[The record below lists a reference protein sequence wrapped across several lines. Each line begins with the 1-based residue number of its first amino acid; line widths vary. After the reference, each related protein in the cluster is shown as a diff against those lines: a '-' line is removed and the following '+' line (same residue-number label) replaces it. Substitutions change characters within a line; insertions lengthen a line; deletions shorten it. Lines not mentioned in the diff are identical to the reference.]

1 MMSQHPKHNFRGPIK
16 LKLKRKEIKR
26 QEIKNSVMSSQKF
39 STIRLVCRSF
49 ILSSGVKFGRALI
62 STNMPREEQPSSR
75 NKANRSHV
83 QGQGLCTNL
92 VVFLTVFPNFLTSG
106 DCMSS
111 IRIYGLQSCKNIEI
125 SNIAEN
131 WKMIKYIY
139 FTMCYFFQ
147 KKVNAENSSLKN
159 KIKRLVRSSLIDT
172 LTLDFVSLRAFDK
185 IKLHVIYV
193 LDGRHGF

>member
-1 MMSQHPKHNFRGPIK
+1 MPIIHFIFWCK
-16 LKLKRKEIKR
+16 IRSRINKYKYAKGRT
-26 QEIKNSVMSSQKF
+26 
-39 STIRLVCRSF
+39 TIIAQQSKPISCSRAGSLHKP
-49 ILSSGVKFGRALI
+49 SGF
-62 STNMPREEQPSSR
+62 
-75 NKANRSHV
+75 
-83 QGQGLCTNL
+83 
-92 VVFLTVFPNFLTSG
+92 FLTVFPNFLTSG

-139 FTMCYFFQ
+139 FTMCYFFPR

-159 KIKRLVRSSLIDT
+159 KIKRLVRSSLFDT

-193 LDGRHGF
+193 LDGRHGFWPVSSVKISV

>member
-1 MMSQHPKHNFRGPIK
+1 MFKGRV
-16 LKLKRKEIKR
+16 
-26 QEIKNSVMSSQKF
+26 SV
-39 STIRLVCRSF
+39 
-49 ILSSGVKFGRALI
+49 
-62 STNMPREEQPSSR
+62 
-75 NKANRSHV
+75 
-83 QGQGLCTNL
+83 CTNL

-106 DCMSS
+106 NCMSS

-139 FTMCYFFQ
+139 LTMCYSFSR

-159 KIKRLVRSSLIDT
+159 KIKRLVRSSLFDT

>member
-83 QGQGLCTNL
+83 QGQGLCL
-92 VVFLTVFPNFLTSG
+92 HKPSGFFDSVPEFPNIRQLYEH
-106 DCMSS
+106 CS

-147 KKVNAENSSLKN
+147 KKVNAENSSLKTGQ
-159 KIKRLVRSSLIDT
+159 KFII
-172 LTLDFVSLRAFDK
+172 
-185 IKLHVIYV
+185 
-193 LDGRHGF
+193 

>member
-1 MMSQHPKHNFRGPIK
+1 
-16 LKLKRKEIKR
+16 
-26 QEIKNSVMSSQKF
+26 
-39 STIRLVCRSF
+39 
-49 ILSSGVKFGRALI
+49 
-62 STNMPREEQPSSR
+62 
-75 NKANRSHV
+75 
-83 QGQGLCTNL
+83 
-92 VVFLTVFPNFLTSG
+92 
-106 DCMSS
+106 MSS

-139 FTMCYFFQ
+139 LTMCYSFSR
-147 KKVNAENSSLKN
+147 KNSSLKN
-159 KIKRLVRSSLIDT
+159 KIKRLVRSSLFDT

>member
-1 MMSQHPKHNFRGPIK
+1 
-16 LKLKRKEIKR
+16 
-26 QEIKNSVMSSQKF
+26 
-39 STIRLVCRSF
+39 
-49 ILSSGVKFGRALI
+49 
-62 STNMPREEQPSSR
+62 MPREEQPSSR

-139 FTMCYFFQ
+139 LTMWVFFSE
-147 KKVNAENSSLKN
+147 KSERRELEFKE
-159 KIKRLVRSSLIDT
+159 
-172 LTLDFVSLRAFDK
+172 
-185 IKLHVIYV
+185 
-193 LDGRHGF
+193 

>member
-1 MMSQHPKHNFRGPIK
+1 
-16 LKLKRKEIKR
+16 
-26 QEIKNSVMSSQKF
+26 
-39 STIRLVCRSF
+39 
-49 ILSSGVKFGRALI
+49 
-62 STNMPREEQPSSR
+62 
-75 NKANRSHV
+75 
-83 QGQGLCTNL
+83 
-92 VVFLTVFPNFLTSG
+92 
-106 DCMSS
+106 MSS

-139 FTMCYFFQ
+139 LTMCYSFSR

-159 KIKRLVRSSLIDT
+159 KIKRLVRSSLFDT

>member
-1 MMSQHPKHNFRGPIK
+1 
-16 LKLKRKEIKR
+16 
-26 QEIKNSVMSSQKF
+26 
-39 STIRLVCRSF
+39 
-49 ILSSGVKFGRALI
+49 
-62 STNMPREEQPSSR
+62 
-75 NKANRSHV
+75 
-83 QGQGLCTNL
+83 
-92 VVFLTVFPNFLTSG
+92 
-106 DCMSS
+106 MSS

-172 LTLDFVSLRAFDK
+172 LTLDFASLRAFDK